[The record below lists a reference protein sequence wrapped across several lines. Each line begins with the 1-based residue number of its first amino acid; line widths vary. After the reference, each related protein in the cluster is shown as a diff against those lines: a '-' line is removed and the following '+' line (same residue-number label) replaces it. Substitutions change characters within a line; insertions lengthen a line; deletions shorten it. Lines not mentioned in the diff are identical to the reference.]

1 MSSKRVNPGD
11 LGDALGEVLT
21 LYARDITDGVNSASD
36 ETMAELVEETKRTA
50 PIESG
55 AFRRAISSQR
65 IKGLTGDVFVWY
77 AKGKQGRLTHLLVH
91 GHAERNGGRVPGNP
105 FLTNALKRLLPEYEK
120 RVKEVVERD

>member
-1 MSSKRVNPGD
+1 MSSKRVSPD
-11 LGDALGEVLT
+11 ELGDALGEVLT
-21 LYARDITDGVNSASD
+21 LYAEDIADGVNAAGE

-50 PIESG
+50 PIKSG

-65 IKGLTGDVFVWY
+65 VKGLTGDVFVWY

-91 GHAERNGGRVPGNP
+91 GHAKQNGGRVPGDP
-105 FLTNALKRLLPEYEK
+105 FLANALKHLLPEYEK